1 MIKTT
6 YQTPEL
12 RDSNDNI
19 IQQGAFGKNTA
30 LSNSTND
37 GWIDYVMNNLEA
49 LHDVVGETSPTLD
62 ANGHVV
68 EPANLAIGDEDG
80 NRIKN
85 SYLKLTGGKV
95 TGTLNVQQ
103 RLRILDNQENVFG
116 GFYVP
121 ASSATNQFLQIYGG
135 ESVNAGN
142 ANIVLRPSG
151 DGRFQINAYNSD
163 GSSLYQLG
171 SNNSGQ
177 LFWRG
182 NELAWR
188 KDYLALTGGTMSGWL
203 QFSNQANRI
212 CVLRS
217 STNHDGD
224 MAIYGG
230 YGYANGAYLYLN
242 GTGRASQPGYFG
254 IRAVTDGSNYKELQG
269 RPDGTLAWGGRPIF
283 RGYSNIN
290 NGNGLGCEKN
300 EANNTVKQW
309 NRLGVNAGA
318 SATWTFT
325 APMANNYYYASVC
338 GENGNNVSITSRS
351 ETAITVQNNGSTWC
365 GVSMLIIGTPASQ

>member
-1 MIKTT
+1 MQKTV

-68 EPANLAIGDEDG
+68 EPANFAIGDEDG

-85 SYLKLTGGKV
+85 SYLKLSGGKV
-95 TGTLNVQQ
+95 TGIASFRTD
-103 RLRILDNQENVFG
+103 LRMLDNQDNRWG
-116 GFYVP
+116 GLYVP
-121 ASSATNQFLQIYGG
+121 GTTSSVQYLSLYSGTRATGDARLNLY
-135 ESVNAGN
+135 SVGN
-142 ANIVLRPSG
+142 GKFEITGYSA
-151 DGRFQINAYNSD
+151 DGANAYTLTHD
-163 GSSLYQLG
+163 
-171 SNNSGQ
+171 NNGN
-177 LFWRG
+177 LNWRG
-182 NELAWR
+182 YPLAWK
-188 KDYLALTGGTMSGWL
+188 KDYLPLIGGTLSGWL

-212 CVLRS
+212 CVSRS
-217 STNHDGD
+217 GSNHDGD

-269 RPDGTLAWGGRPIF
+269 RPDGTLTWGGQPIF
-283 RGYSNIN
+283 RGTFNNSGNSGYEINKVSNVI
-290 NGNGLGCEKN
+290 
-300 EANNTVKQW
+300 KQW
-309 NRLGVNAGA
+309 TRINMAKGTTT
-318 SATWTFT
+318 TWTFPV
-325 APMANNYYYASVC
+325 AMANIYYCRYICNEDGNSVVVTNWT
-338 GENGNNVSITSRS
+338 ETSIT
-351 ETAITVQNNGSTWC
+351 VKNDSTKNYDNIC
-365 GVSMLIIGTPASQ
+365 ILVIGTPAS